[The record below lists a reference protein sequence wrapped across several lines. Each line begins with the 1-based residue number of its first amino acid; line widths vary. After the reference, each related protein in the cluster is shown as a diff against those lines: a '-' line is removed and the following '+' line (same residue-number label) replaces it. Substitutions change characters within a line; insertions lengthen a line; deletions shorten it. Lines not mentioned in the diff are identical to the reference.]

1 MKKLLTIIAVTVQI
15 FIFSPLFSAVY
26 EASTL
31 HNSVSRSETVQD
43 LFVKRWDILQTKNFY
58 FDIYGK
64 INWVFDFD
72 VNTYNAGTGKTEPTD
87 LRLVRTY
94 GSMTLA
100 IPVTGFRENADGHD
114 LILALTTTG
123 FHYGLTKSIEINRG
137 SAGSDSVTDYKHSQ
151 FFDDIYAFSILYR
164 DYLTLHGGMIF
175 NNEYAPKDDGT
186 MDYTDPVKSYSKF
199 FYALGVMNF
208 MALSMNIDEG
218 KPQSTKAEVKINQLI
233 GLMKDM
239 SNKYY
244 PVFSIGYE
252 RTMAYNDE
260 LWDSV
265 WVDTAAGKSAATTYQ
280 KDSAVLNVFSTRLV
294 QRISD
299 FFTIEG
305 FYGAQYITDDI
316 YSKTTGNKIN
326 VAKSKEWNIL
336 INLDPAN
343 PPEKTTYKV
352 YTGMSWYWD
361 PAIAIHRKDS
371 SKGNAVYGWVLAGEA
386 DFEMFGG
393 DLKAQ
398 YNYSTELKKLLEC
411 TDKWSLEGSLF
422 FRI

>member
-1 MKKLLTIIAVTVQI
+1 MKKLLTIIAITVQL
-15 FIFSPLFSAVY
+15 FIFNPLFSAVY

-43 LFVKRWDILQTKNFY
+43 LFMKRWDILQDKNFY

-72 VNTYNAGTGKTEPTD
+72 VNTVNAGTGKTESTE

-94 GSMTLA
+94 GSMTVALP
-100 IPVTGFRENADGHD
+100 ITGFREKAEDHD
-114 LILALTTTG
+114 FILALTTTG
-123 FHYGLTKSIEINRG
+123 FHYGLTKSIEVGRG
-137 SAGSDSVTDYKHSQ
+137 SAGSESVTDYKHSQ
-151 FFDDIYAFSILYR
+151 FFDDIYAFSLLYR
-164 DYLTLHGGMIF
+164 DYFTFHGGMIF
-175 NNEYAPKDDGT
+175 NKEYAPKNDGT
-186 MDYTDPVKSYSKF
+186 MDYTDPVKSYSKL
-199 FYALGVMNF
+199 FYAIGVMKF
-208 MALSMNIDEG
+208 MAFSMNIDEG
-218 KPQSTKAEVKINQLI
+218 KPQSTKTEIKINELLSHI
-233 GLMKDM
+233 KDV

-260 LWDSV
+260 LYDSV
-265 WVDTAAGKSAATTYQ
+265 WVDTATGKGSSSTYV
-280 KDSAVLNVFSTRLV
+280 KDSATLNVLSTRVV

-305 FYGAQYITDDI
+305 FYGAQYINKDI

-336 INLDPAN
+336 INLDPVT
-343 PPEKTTYKV
+343 PPENTKYKV

-361 PAIAIHRKDS
+361 PAIAIHRDKP
-371 SKGNAVYGWVLAGEA
+371 SKGNAVYGWILAAEA
-386 DFEMFGG
+386 DFVNYGG
-393 DLKAQ
+393 DLKTQ
-398 YNYSTELKKLLEC
+398 YNYSTELKKLMEAS
-411 TDKWSLEGSLF
+411 DKWSVEGSLF